1 MSLRA
6 AHAHLLRPGLPEG
19 LAGAYAV
26 QEGESTDVHVQFGGE
41 PENPGPLVPRNLPQ
55 FLIGGQGVR
64 IPDGSSGRLE
74 LAQWLTRP
82 DNPLTARVMVNR
94 IWQHHFGRGI
104 VGTPSNFGTRGD
116 PPSHP
121 ELLDWLAIRFV
132 ESGWSVKTMHRLM
145 MLSRTYQL
153 ASATDAE
160 DNSIDPS
167 NRCYWRFNRR
177 RLEAEAIRD
186 SMLAVSGN
194 LDLSRPGP
202 HAFPP
207 MDDWNYSQHVP
218 FRAVY
223 ESNHRS
229 VYLMTQRLV
238 RHPYLSLFDAPDTN
252 TSTDVRTTSTV
263 PLQALYMLNNPFVL
277 EQAESFAKRLIA
289 ASPDPGVRITTGAR
303 MAWGRQLGVEEI
315 RRYRDYVDG
324 YRAESLRS
332 SGPPAQAELAAWSS
346 FAHALITTNEFL
358 YVD

>member
-1 MSLRA
+1 
-6 AHAHLLRPGLPEG
+6 
-19 LAGAYAV
+19 
-26 QEGESTDVHVQFGGE
+26 
-41 PENPGPLVPRNLPQ
+41 
-55 FLIGGQGVR
+55 
-64 IPDGSSGRLE
+64 
-74 LAQWLTRP
+74 
-82 DNPLTARVMVNR
+82 
-94 IWQHHFGRGI
+94 
-104 VGTPSNFGTRGD
+104 
-116 PPSHP
+116 
-121 ELLDWLAIRFV
+121 
-132 ESGWSVKTMHRLM
+132 MHRLM
-145 MLSRTYQL
+145 MVSRTYQL

-202 HAFPP
+202 HPFPP

-223 ESNHRS
+223 ESDHRS

-277 EQAESFAKRLIA
+277 KQAESFAKRFIA
-289 ASPDPGVRITTGAR
+289 ASPDPGVRITTGVG
-303 MAWGRQLGVEEI
+303 MAWGRQLGVEEM
-315 RRYRDYVDG
+315 RRYRDYVDR

-332 SGPPAQAELAAWSS
+332 GASPAQAELAAWFS